1 MTSSDLRL
9 NRYYLRLG
17 DRLHKLN
24 PIPPKGTLH
33 LHLKFT
39 NRRQLARGLSTS
51 EAAVLRDWEA
61 ILFFLFGAWPRGAAR
76 SGFILLTQSA
86 FHPRFFALRI
96 ACCLTFT
103 SIRVPDRTNVLLAAN
118 PTIYFR
124 RLVAPMICV
133 PNHLT
138 TMEGE
143 LLLRASQHAHAH
155 DHRLAVALEYQ
166 KRHHALPTALL
177 LVQEEYSHARGGMC
191 YGRCHDIYPRNWLRN
206 SLDFC

>member
-61 ILFFLFGAWPRGAAR
+61 ILFFFVW
-76 SGFILLTQSA
+76 S
-86 FHPRFFALRI
+86 
-96 ACCLTFT
+96 
-103 SIRVPDRTNVLLAAN
+103 LAAWSGSLGLHFIN
-118 PTIYFR
+118 TAGFPSPILCVAY
-124 RLVAPMICV
+124 RL
-133 PNHLT
+133 
-138 TMEGE
+138 
-143 LLLRASQHAHAH
+143 
-155 DHRLAVALEYQ
+155 
-166 KRHHALPTALL
+166 LPDF
-177 LVQEEYSHARGGMC
+177 Y
-191 YGRCHDIYPRNWLRN
+191 
-206 SLDFC
+206 LDSST